1 MKKRLLALLTVL
13 VLVVG
18 VSTNVLADPFTPIIP
33 ASAPIPIVPIAT
45 PASPTGPII
54 PFSTSIDVYAVDM

>member
-33 ASAPIPIVPIAT
+33 
-45 PASPTGPII
+45 
-54 PFSTSIDVYAVDM
+54 FSTSIDVYAVDM